1 MIENHKNKFVSIH
14 STNEHNPK
22 NKVLFNDE
30 LWDLEWY
37 LQDTRSSKRH
47 PKLDLNVLPVY
58 ELGFTGRGIRIAVL
72 DDGLEYDHGM
82 NAHGTR
88 CAGEIAMEANNG
100 KCGVGV
106 AFEAYIGGIKLLDGL
121 VNDRVEGEAL
131 GFKPEIVDIYTAS
144 WGPPDDGKSLEAPGR
159 LAEEAIYRGINKG
172 RNGKGSIYVWA
183 SGNGGSKYDN
193 CGCDGYVGSIY
204 TIAIGSASQTGRS
217 PWYSEKCPAILA
229 TTYSSGTYQDQMIV
243 TTDLRNTCTTKHTGT
258 SASAPLAAGILALAL
273 QANKNLTWRDVQHL
287 IVWTSEYGPLNE
299 NPGWSKNAAG
309 FWYNLNF
316 GFGLMN
322 AYVLVKFASHWIN
335 VPEKK
340 ICEIPM
346 EFLLDTKL
354 IHGMIKTLR
363 FVVNDNKCSISD
375 GNEMNF
381 LEHVEIEVNLEY
393 TRRGVLEMY
402 LVAPS
407 GTKVQLLGP
416 RKLDDSSE
424 GFNKWK
430 FMSVASWGE
439 DPHGIW
445 FLHIFD
451 KYGRAPIHWAASKG
465 NTEII
470 EMLIKT
476 KCDIEAKDK
485 FGMRPLHMAA
495 WYGHED
501 AVKVLINAGANVFA
515 VNKVANKQF
524 KPKFHQFN
532 NLLLLFLLFNFWFMG
547 KRLIFNVLCTKQYT
561 LLMCGARGNNVNVV
575 KYLAEAVE
583 SLNGDATD
591 YTGATALHHAAV
603 AGHPGVISAICN
615 IPKTE
620 LNATDQKGQAPIH
633 CACTEEHLEA
643 VKVLIELGAKINAQ
657 DNEGNTPLHVATRMR
672 QIEMVQLLLKV
683 GANIDLTDQMGFTP
697 LHLAAS
703 HGCKGILELLI
714 QNGAALN
721 KKCKNGNTALHLACQ
736 NNEVDTVEILINKGV
751 DINSLNLRLQSSIHI
766 AAEMGHTEICELL
779 LASGANIEQKEKSG
793 RTPLYVAARGSFTAI
808 VDMIIKT
815 ARLDY
820 PTPENSDSDKEIR
833 ELTPARRRWREDTRG
848 VFMENMNNGN
858 GALTET
864 IRSVLW
870 KLAYKQLG
878 PGDWKKMAQHWAFS
892 HEQIRAI
899 EHQYTGSSSYK
910 EHGFRMLLIWASG
923 LNSET
928 PLVKEL
934 CKTLRTIN
942 KKSLAAYTVIHS
954 ITLIINDHSIKKKS
968 LEAVTAV
975 VVVVVVIC
983 ELDNNDSSSSSS
995 SSRCSRSRRRRRRR
1009 SRSRR
1014 RRIKEEN
1021 VDFSKSEAYCLS
1033 LILFSDDRDVGSSSN
1048 SSSSSSSS
1056 VIVVVI
1062 VVVIVI
1068 VIVVVIVAVV

>member
-1 MIENHKNKFVSIH
+1 MKFL
-14 STNEHNPK
+14 TK
-22 NKVLFNDE
+22 
-30 LWDLEWY
+30 EW
-37 LQDTRSSKRH
+37 R
-47 PKLDLNVLPVY
+47 
-58 ELGFTGRGIRIAVL
+58 E
-72 DDGLEYDHGM
+72 
-82 NAHGTR
+82 
-88 CAGEIAMEANNG
+88 
-100 KCGVGV
+100 
-106 AFEAYIGGIKLLDGL
+106 
-121 VNDRVEGEAL
+121 
-131 GFKPEIVDIYTAS
+131 
-144 WGPPDDGKSLEAPGR
+144 
-159 LAEEAIYRGINKG
+159 
-172 RNGKGSIYVWA
+172 
-183 SGNGGSKYDN
+183 
-193 CGCDGYVGSIY
+193 
-204 TIAIGSASQTGRS
+204 
-217 PWYSEKCPAILA
+217 
-229 TTYSSGTYQDQMIV
+229 
-243 TTDLRNTCTTKHTGT
+243 
-258 SASAPLAAGILALAL
+258 
-273 QANKNLTWRDVQHL
+273 
-287 IVWTSEYGPLNE
+287 
-299 NPGWSKNAAG
+299 
-309 FWYNLNF
+309 
-316 GFGLMN
+316 
-322 AYVLVKFASHWIN
+322 
-335 VPEKK
+335 
-340 ICEIPM
+340 
-346 EFLLDTKL
+346 
-354 IHGMIKTLR
+354 
-363 FVVNDNKCSISD
+363 
-375 GNEMNF
+375 
-381 LEHVEIEVNLEY
+381 
-393 TRRGVLEMY
+393 
-402 LVAPS
+402 
-407 GTKVQLLGP
+407 
-416 RKLDDSSE
+416 
-424 GFNKWK
+424 
-430 FMSVASWGE
+430 
-439 DPHGIW
+439 
-445 FLHIFD
+445 
-451 KYGRAPIHWAASKG
+451 YGRAPIHWAASKG

-515 VNKVANKQF
+515 VNK
-524 KPKFHQFN
+524 
-532 NLLLLFLLFNFWFMG
+532 
-547 KRLIFNVLCTKQYT
+547 KQYT

-643 VKVLIELGAKINAQ
+643 VKVLIELGANINAQ

-751 DINSLNLRLQSSIHI
+751 DINSFNLRLQSSIHI

-942 KKSLAAYTVIHS
+942 KKSLADS
-954 ITLIINDHSIKKKS
+954 IQKQTDLENDAKLNSNKQSCHKCSIS
-968 LEAVTAV
+968 
-975 VVVVVVIC
+975 
-983 ELDNNDSSSSSS
+983 
-995 SSRCSRSRRRRRRR
+995 
-1009 SRSRR
+1009 
-1014 RRIKEEN
+1014 
-1021 VDFSKSEAYCLS
+1021 
-1033 LILFSDDRDVGSSSN
+1033 
-1048 SSSSSSSS
+1048 
-1056 VIVVVI
+1056 
-1062 VVVIVI
+1062 
-1068 VIVVVIVAVV
+1068 